1 MGTVSPTGRASH
13 PPQSAASTS
22 SEAGM
27 RDLDTDPD
35 DAAIV
40 SAIIALA
47 HSLKLKVVAEGVET
61 EAQLAFL
68 RSHYC
73 DEYQGFLTSRALE
86 ASAFMAL
93 VKSRLPAELVL
104 AAD

>member
-1 MGTVSPTGRASH
+1 M
-13 PPQSAASTS
+13 
-22 SEAGM
+22 
-27 RDLDTDPD
+27 
-35 DAAIV
+35 
-40 SAIIALA
+40 A
-47 HSLKLKVVAEGVET
+47 HGLKLKVVAEGVET

-86 ASAFMAL
+86 ANAFMAL
-93 VKSRLPAELVL
+93 VKSRQPKELVL